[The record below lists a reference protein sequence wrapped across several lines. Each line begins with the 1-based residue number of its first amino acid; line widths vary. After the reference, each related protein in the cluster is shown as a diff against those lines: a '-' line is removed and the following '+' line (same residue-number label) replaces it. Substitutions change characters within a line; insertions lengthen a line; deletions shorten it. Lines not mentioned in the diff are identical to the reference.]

1 MTDARLIEESSLEG
15 VTMDLLLLDTGLLDE
30 REELATAVRVA
41 LGTDSMADKNDV
53 LPDPDSTDRRG
64 WWGDLDAEEIW
75 GGWPIGCK
83 NWLLTRAK
91 ITDVPAVEGSTLQ
104 RARQYTLDALR
115 PFIEKR
121 IASNANAE
129 ATRVGLQRIDV
140 IAQLFRGPELEIDL
154 NYQMLWQEEPVYDVP
169 PATTPIN
176 TIIRVPYRNLSIS
189 STSPQMKKVP
199 RSSELSIST
208 TAPIVSRS

>member
-1 MTDARLIEESSLEG
+1 MTDARLIEQSSLEG

-41 LGTDSMADKNDV
+41 LGSDATADKNDV

-64 WWGDLDAEEIW
+64 WWGDLDAEDIW

-115 PFIEKR
+115 PFVEKR

-154 NYQMLWQEEPVYDVP
+154 NYQILWQEEPIYDVP
-169 PATTPIN
+169 PPVAPVN
-176 TIIRVPYRNLSIS
+176 RIIRVPYRNISIS
-189 STSPQMKKVP
+189 TTPPQMKKTP
-199 RSSELSIST
+199 RTAELQIST
-208 TAPIVSRS
+208 TSPIVSRS

>member
-1 MTDARLIEESSLEG
+1 MTDARLIEEASLEG
-15 VTMDLLLLDTGLLDE
+15 VTMDLLLLDTGMLDE

-41 LGTDSMADKNDV
+41 LGTDSTADKNDV

-64 WWGDLDAEEIW
+64 WWGDLDAEDIW

-91 ITDVPAVEGSTLQ
+91 ITDVPSVEGSTVH

-115 PFIEKR
+115 PFVERR

-129 ATRVGLQRIDV
+129 AVRVGLQRIDV
-140 IAQLFRGPELEIDL
+140 VAQLFRGPELEIDL
-154 NYQMLWQEEPVYDVP
+154 NYQVLWQEEPVYDAP
-169 PATTPIN
+169 PPVIGVN
-176 TIIRVPYRNLSIS
+176 KVIRVPYRSLSLS
-189 STSPQMKKVP
+189 TTSPQLKTVP
-199 RSSELSIST
+199 RSAELTLTT